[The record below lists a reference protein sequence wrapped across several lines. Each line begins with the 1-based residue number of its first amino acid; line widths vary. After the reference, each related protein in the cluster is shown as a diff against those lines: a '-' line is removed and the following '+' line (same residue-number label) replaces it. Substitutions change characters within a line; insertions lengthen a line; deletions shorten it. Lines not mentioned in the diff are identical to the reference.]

1 MDKQTEATAAAAVD
15 WARPSV
21 KLGGLSLSLSLSV
34 LLLVLAFG
42 YSLFP

>member
-21 KLGGLSLSLSLSV
+21 KLGGLSLSLSV